1 MCGIGFIVNING
13 NKSHDTVDQALQML
27 IRLSHRGGQGADPH
41 SGDGAGILTQVPH
54 ELLADWCA
62 EQGADLPEAGGYGV
76 GMLFLPTDDAA
87 RLDYEARLERIVRQE
102 GFRLLAWRTV
112 PVEVEVLG
120 ASARSTKPAIR
131 QLLVTPLA
139 QTALA
144 EGWSME
150 RHLYVIRKRAE
161 REIGGIAERSGH
173 PFYFASLS
181 ARTIVYKGLLLPDQ
195 LPAFYADLQ
204 DARYTSALALVHS
217 RFSTNTFPSWERA
230 HPNRYAIHNG
240 EINTIKGNVN
250 WMLARETKCS
260 SEQFPDML
268 KIRPIID
275 ASGSDSSMLDN
286 CLEFLH
292 LSGRPLAQAVMM
304 MIPEP
309 WAKDPLMNE
318 GKKAFYEYHS
328 CLMEPWDGPAAIA
341 FSDGRQIGACLDRNG
356 LRPAR
361 YCVTDDGRVILAS
374 EVGVIDIPPERI
386 VRQDRL
392 RPGQMLLVDTELG
405 RILPDEEIKA
415 TAASERPYRA
425 WLDEQLVDLAQL
437 ADRPAQE
444 GEPLDERQL
453 LQLQRCFGY
462 TFEECHKLLKPLAEQ
477 GEDPVGSMGY
487 DGPLAVLSDKPQL
500 LYNYFKQMFAQV
512 TNPPIDAFLEEMITS
527 IESTIG
533 SEGNLL
539 RPGPGNCRRI
549 RLPAPIVTD
558 EELQRIRDNRLPGL
572 RAVTLPMLFVASA
585 GGKGLKRALGELFQ
599 AADQAI
605 DEGAAV
611 LILSDRGVGSRM
623 APIPALLAVAGLH
636 HHLIR
641 SGRRTAASLLVESA
655 EPREVHHVALLL
667 GYGASAVNPYLA
679 FASIEQMQRD
689 GRLAEGRLSRE
700 QAIAHYM
707 RGIGKGILKV
717 MAKMGIST
725 VQSYIGAQ
733 IFEAIGISQDTVD
746 KYFTRTPSSIGGIGI
761 ATIAGETLQRHAAA
775 FAAEEQAPV
784 LESGDDLQWRSGGE
798 PHLYSPH
805 AIHSLQQACRTGN
818 YGLYKQYSQSL
829 DGESD
834 GSGTLRG
841 LLQFAAV
848 RQAIPLDQVEPVEMV
863 LRRFKSGAMSFG
875 SISKEAH
882 ETLAI
887 AMNRIGGKSN
897 SGEGGEDSARY
908 VPDANGDRR
917 ASAIKQVASGRFGVT
932 SHYLVN
938 ASEIQIKMAQGAK
951 PGEGGQLPA
960 HKVYPWVAAV
970 RGSTPGVELISPP
983 PHHDIYSI
991 EDLAELIFD
1000 LKNANPQ
1007 ARINV
1012 KLVSEAGVGT
1022 IAAGVAKAQADVILI
1037 SGFDGGT
1044 GAATRSS
1051 IKHAGMPWEIG
1062 LAETHQTL
1070 VENGLRGRVRLE
1082 ADGKLM
1088 TGRDVVVAAMLGADE
1103 FGFATLPLVAMGC
1116 VMMRVCHLDTCP
1128 VGIATQ
1134 NPELRAK
1141 FAGKPEHVE
1150 QFMRFIAQEVREWMA
1165 RLGIRKMSELI
1176 GRADLLQLRDVPAGR
1191 KAAAVDLSA
1200 LLRRPKEAQLAAD
1213 KTFFMDDAPDASR
1226 SELDLTLDRQKL
1238 LPLSESVWNGL
1249 RTERVQAIL
1258 PIRNTDRS
1266 VGTLLGSEVTRRFGA
1281 QGLPED
1287 TIQLHFHGAAGQSFG
1302 AFVPKGITLTLEGQA
1317 NDYVGKGLSGGKL
1330 AVFPPSKAAFV
1341 PEESM
1346 IVGNVALFGATSG
1359 EAYIRGVAGERFCV
1373 RNSGADVVVEGVGNH
1388 GCEYMTGGRVV
1399 ILGNI
1404 GKNFAAGMSGGIAY
1418 IWNRNGAALEPLCN
1432 RKLVEIAPLDACEDE
1447 NEAQQVRGLIE
1458 RHVKYTHSEQAQ
1470 FLLDHWERS
1479 LHQLVRVIPRD
1490 YKRMLQTIER
1500 FRQTGASGEEA
1511 ELAAFQA
1518 RKQA

>member
-41 SGDGAGILTQVPH
+41 SGDGAGILTQIPH
-54 ELLADWCA
+54 DLLAGWCA
-62 EQGADLPEAGGYGV
+62 EQGAALPEAGGYGV
-76 GMLFLPTDDAA
+76 GMLFLPADETA

-102 GFRLLAWRTV
+102 GFRLLGWRTV
-112 PVEVEVLG
+112 PVESDVLG
-120 ASARSTKPAIR
+120 VSARSTQPAIR
-131 QLLVTPLA
+131 QLLIAPLA
-139 QTALA
+139 QTTLV

-150 RHLYVIRKRAE
+150 RYLYVIRKRAE
-161 REIGGIAERSGH
+161 REIGSIAERSGV
-173 PFYFASLS
+173 PFYFASMS
-181 ARTIVYKGLLLPDQ
+181 ASTIVYKGLLLPDQ
-195 LPAFYADLQ
+195 LPAFYIDLQ
-204 DARYTSALALVHS
+204 DERYASALALVHS

-250 WMLARETKCS
+250 WMLARETKCG

-286 CLEFLH
+286 CLEFLY
-292 LSGRPLAQAVMM
+292 LSGRPLAHAAMM

-309 WAKDPLMNE
+309 WAKDPLMDE
-318 GKKAFYEYHS
+318 KKKAFYEYHS

-341 FSDGRQIGACLDRNG
+341 FSDGKQVGACLDRNG

-374 EVGVIDIPPERI
+374 EVGVIDVPPERI

-405 RILPDEEIKA
+405 RIIPDEEIKA
-415 TAASERPYRA
+415 TAAGELPYRE
-425 WLDEQLVDLAQL
+425 WLDGQLIDLARL
-437 ADRPAQE
+437 GDPSAQGTE
-444 GEPLDERQL
+444 TMDERQL
-453 LQLQRCFGY
+453 LQLQRCYGY
-462 TFEECHKLLKPLAEQ
+462 TFEELYKVLKPLAEQ

-500 LYNYFKQMFAQV
+500 LYSYFKQMFAQV

-527 IESTIG
+527 LETTIG

-539 RPGPGNCRRI
+539 KPGPEHCRRI
-549 RLPAPIVTD
+549 RLSAPVITD
-558 EELQRIRDNRLPGL
+558 EDLARIRGNRETGL
-572 RAVTLPMLFVASA
+572 RAVTLPILFAAST
-585 GGKGLKRALGELFQ
+585 GSKGLKRALGELFQ

-611 LILSDRGVGSRM
+611 LVLSDRGVNSRR
-623 APIPALLAVAGLH
+623 ASIPALLAVAGLH

-679 FASIEQMQRD
+679 LASIAHMQR
-689 GRLAEGRLSRE
+689 EGRLGELTRE
-700 QAIAHYM
+700 QANAQYV
-707 RGIGKGILKV
+707 RGVGKGILKV

-746 KYFTRTPSSIGGIGI
+746 KYFTRTPTSIGGISVT
-761 ATIAGETLQRHAAA
+761 TIAGETLQRHAAA
-775 FAAEEQAPV
+775 FAADDQAPV
-784 LESGDDLQWRSGGE
+784 LESGEDFQWRSGGE

-805 AIHSLQQACRTGN
+805 AIHSLQQACRTGD

-848 RQAIPLDQVEPVEMV
+848 RQAIPLDQVEPVEMI

-897 SGEGGEDSARY
+897 SGEGGEDPARY

-932 SHYLVN
+932 SHYLIN
-938 ASEIQIKMAQGAK
+938 ANEIQIKMAQGAK

-960 HKVYPWVAAV
+960 HKVYPWIAAV

-1070 VENGLRGRVRLE
+1070 VQNGLRGRVRLE

-1088 TGRDVVVAAMLGADE
+1088 TGRDVAMSAMLGADE

-1176 GRADLLQLRDVPAGR
+1176 GRADLLQLRDIPASR

-1200 LLRRPKEAQLAAD
+1200 LLRRPLEPQLVAD
-1213 KTFFMDDAPDASR
+1213 KTYFTDDAPGASR

-1238 LPLSESVWNGL
+1238 LPLSESVWNG
-1249 RTERVQAIL
+1249 RRMERVQAIL

-1287 TIQLHFHGAAGQSFG
+1287 TIQLHFHGSAGQSFG

-1317 NDYVGKGLSGGKL
+1317 NDYAGKGLSGGKL
-1330 AVFPPSKAAFV
+1330 AVYPPSQAAFA
-1341 PEESM
+1341 PEKSV

-1359 EAYIRGVAGERFCV
+1359 EAYIRGMAGERFCV

-1399 ILGNI
+1399 ILGDI

-1418 IWNRNGAALEPLCN
+1418 VWNRNGAALERLCN
-1432 RKLVEIAPLDACEDE
+1432 LKLVDMTPLDACDDE
-1447 NEAQQVRGLIE
+1447 GEAQQVRGLVE
-1458 RHVKYTHSEQAQ
+1458 RHAKYTHSEQAM
-1470 FLLDHWERS
+1470 FLLDHWDRS
-1479 LHQLVRVIPRD
+1479 VHQLVRVIPRD
-1490 YKRMLQTIER
+1490 YNRMLQAIER
-1500 FRQTGASGEEA
+1500 FRQSGASGEEA